1 MPADLPT
8 MVQLLTAQAVS
19 SDPES
24 AGRLRICVERVGELR
39 EEWRRSH

>member
-8 MVQLLTAQAVS
+8 MFQLLTAQAV